1 MLRRLRQMFARPAAQ
16 PALLRQAASPDA
28 DQRRAAADE
37 LAASPE
43 PWAGPALVNLMGD
56 THTSVRDAAVAAL
69 RRLGPAAGRLL
80 QAGLD
85 HSSSDVA
92 RTSADL
98 LGEVG
103 SGDHAAALLVALK
116 YAQRPVQTAARRALI
131 RLGPTA
137 VPALDVGAGE
147 THPWVRQQIEEIRAA
162 IRDAAPAPEPA
173 SA

>member
-1 MLRRLRQMFARPAAQ
+1 MLRWLRQMFARPAAK
-16 PALLRQAASPDA
+16 PALLLQATSPDA

-37 LAASPE
+37 LAVSPE
-43 PWAGPALVNLMGD
+43 PWAGPALVNLLGD
-56 THTSVRDAAVAAL
+56 THTAVRAAAVGAIQ
-69 RRLGPAAGRLL
+69 RLGPAAAPLL

-85 HSSSDVA
+85 HASPDVA
-92 RTSADL
+92 RTAADL

-131 RLGPTA
+131 RLGPAA
-137 VPALDVGAGE
+137 VPALDAGAGE
-147 THPWVRQQIEEIRAA
+147 MHPWVRQQIEEIRAA
-162 IRDAAPAPEPA
+162 IRDAAPGSQPA